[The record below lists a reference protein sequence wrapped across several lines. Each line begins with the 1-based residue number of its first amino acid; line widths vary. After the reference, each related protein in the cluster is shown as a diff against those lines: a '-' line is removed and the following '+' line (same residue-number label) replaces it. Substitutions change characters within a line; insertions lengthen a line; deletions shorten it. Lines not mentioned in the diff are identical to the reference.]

1 MRMKP
6 LLALPLALVL
16 GSCAAYNGFTTL
28 LGTTVSPQV
37 ALVASNSF
45 DALETAA
52 TAYLQLPAC
61 GTNAPVTCK
70 SSAAVANI
78 IPAVKVGRVAR
89 NQIEADLSAAN
100 GGPIPVADYNT
111 LNAAIAT
118 LQAVDANYNIPTTAK

>member
-1 MRMKP
+1 MRMKL
-6 LLALPLALVL
+6 LLAMPLALAL

-37 ALVASNSF
+37 ALVAANSF

-52 TAYLQLPAC
+52 TGYLQLPKC
-61 GTNAPVTCK
+61 GTGATLACK
-70 SSAAVANI
+70 TAAAQAAIV
-78 IPAVKVGRVAR
+78 PAVKTGRVAR
-89 NQIEADLSAAN
+89 DQVESALAAAN